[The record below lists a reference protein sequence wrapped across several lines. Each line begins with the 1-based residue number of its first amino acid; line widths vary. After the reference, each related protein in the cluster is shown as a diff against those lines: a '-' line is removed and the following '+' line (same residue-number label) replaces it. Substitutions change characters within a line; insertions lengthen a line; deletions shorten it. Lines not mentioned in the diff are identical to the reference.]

1 MRSNMEKFYPKL
13 SEILEA
19 ESVKREDVL
28 RDFDCWDSL
37 TALAIIAMA
46 DADFGINLTVEELR
60 KQITAGDLED
70 YIRSQKAGM

>member
-1 MRSNMEKFYPKL
+1 MRSNMDKFYAKL

-37 TALAIIAMA
+37 TALAIIAMI
-46 DADFGINLTVEELR
+46 DADFGINLTVEKLRELA
-60 KQITAGDLED
+60 TAGDLED
-70 YIRSQKAGM
+70 YIKSQKA

>member
-1 MRSNMEKFYPKL
+1 MDKFYAKL

-37 TALAIIAMA
+37 TALAIIAMI
-46 DADFGINLTVEELR
+46 DADFGINLTVEKLRELS
-60 KQITAGDLED
+60 TAGDLED
-70 YIRSQKAGM
+70 YIKSQKA